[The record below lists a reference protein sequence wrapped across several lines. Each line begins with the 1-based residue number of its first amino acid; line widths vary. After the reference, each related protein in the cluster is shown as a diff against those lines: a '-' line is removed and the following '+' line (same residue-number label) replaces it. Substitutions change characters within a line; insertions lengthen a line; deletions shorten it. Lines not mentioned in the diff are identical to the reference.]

1 MTVLGE
7 IRAYIHE
14 TRKSKKKKKKSLE
27 IRNMIAKK
35 KTSV

>member
-14 TRKSKKKKKKSLE
+14 TRKSKKKKKNPWKLG
-27 IRNMIAKK
+27 
-35 KTSV
+35 T